1 VRRGLFWVVLALG
14 LAPPAHAA
22 AAQFVAPRAAG
33 AHIAADGAGRAFLVS
48 ASAGHAAVSARF
60 AAPGARFGPQR
71 TLMRS
76 TRTDRAVDAGVADD
90 GSGVIVVQNAR
101 RVRAVAFDTRGR
113 LGVPVTLSRGD
124 RSDYVASAVAPSG
137 AAVVV
142 WFRHQGRRWRL
153 EAAVRDPGSGAFG
166 QAQPVS
172 AFVRRPC
179 CTSVSVAIGER
190 GDVAATW
197 TSTSRPA
204 VWTALRS
211 PGGVFRRP
219 QRLATDAADAPRAVV
234 GAGGTAAVI
243 YSVQHVP
250 LRSSD
255 GLQLHRAR
263 AGGAFGPAEHV
274 NPGGG
279 VTPGAAAV
287 TPGGRVVVAWV
298 GGDRVRVA
306 EGEALAAVGELGA
319 APAPRA
325 PAVAAG
331 EDGRAVVAWSERVP
345 SDGAYREQAVAAM
358 RPAQTA
364 GFGGAIALG
373 SPGRA
378 AQPGAALLLPSAE
391 ALVTWQRRSALVV
404 TRLP

>member
-1 VRRGLFWVVLALG
+1 VRRGLFWVVVALG

-22 AAQFVAPRAAG
+22 TAQFLASRAAG
-33 AHIAADGAGRAFLVS
+33 AHVAANGAGRAFLVS
-48 ASAGHAAVSARF
+48 ASAGHAAVSARS
-60 AAPGARFGPQR
+60 AAPGARFGPPR
-71 TLMRS
+71 TLIRS
-76 TRTDRAVDAGVADD
+76 TRTDRAVDAGVADN
-90 GSGVIVVQNAR
+90 GGGVIVMQSAR
-101 RVRAVAFDTRGR
+101 RVRAVAFDARGR
-113 LGVPVTLSRGD
+113 LGVPVTLSHGD
-124 RSDYVASAVAPSG
+124 RSDYTASAVAPNG

-142 WFRHQGRRWRL
+142 WFRHRGGRWRL

-166 QAQPVS
+166 RARPVS
-172 AFVRRPC
+172 AFARRPC
-179 CTSVSVAIGER
+179 CTSVSVAIGDR

-197 TSTSRPA
+197 TSTSHPA

-211 PGGVFRRP
+211 AGGAFRRP
-219 QRLATDAADAPRAVV
+219 QRLATDAADVPRAVV
-234 GAGGTAAVI
+234 GARGTAAVI

-250 LRSSD
+250 LRPSD

-263 AGGAFGPAEHV
+263 PGGAFSPAEHV

-279 VTPGAAAV
+279 VTPGAVAV

-306 EGEALAAVGELGA
+306 EGEPLAAVAELGT

-325 PAVAAG
+325 PALAAND
-331 EDGRAVVAWSERVP
+331 DGRVIVAWSERVP
-345 SDGAYREQAVAAM
+345 SDRAYHEQAVAAL
-358 RPAQTA
+358 RPAQAA

-378 AQPGAALLLPSAE
+378 AEPGAALLLPGSG
-391 ALVTWQRRSALVV
+391 ALVTWQRRAALVV